1 MLCHTDLR
9 TSSQSSL
16 RERGRF
22 NHILLSVEIYLKLT
36 GGRAGHETGRRVSEP
51 LGTSQ
56 DQGEVPTDGGVVPLS
71 SDIAQAP
78 TSSFITKKKKKTL
91 KAKTK
96 ESKEGLTQADLW
108 SRGVSGGGSRGGPR
122 LSEVGRKWRAWP

>member
-1 MLCHTDLR
+1 MLCHTDPR

-36 GGRAGHETGRRVSEP
+36 EEGPAGETGRRVSEP
-51 LGTSQ
+51 LGMSQ

-78 TSSFITKKKKKTL
+78 TSSFITKKKKK
-91 KAKTK
+91 KNPQ
-96 ESKEGLTQADLW
+96 SKNERKQ
-108 SRGVSGGGSRGGPR
+108 RGTDAG
-122 LSEVGRKWRAWP
+122 